1 MTSSQRWR
9 HCHLIPSV
17 GESTL
22 TLLHLTHAGL
32 QYRISFPVCRCS
44 HTVHKRSLNGLM
56 SIWMMWILRGGIS
69 KSSHLNLKE
78 TYDAFLYLFPLRQ
91 CFISGVFVCM
101 LKISKSYKVSLIKK
115 LQITTVYHSDI
126 LKTVFLWMDNIA
138 VAWLKVTL
146 LYTIVELNSLYSRPV
161 KTDEWVDETFNV
173 LDNLCSL
180 I

>member
-78 TYDAFLYLFPLRQ
+78 TYDAFLYLFPMSVFYIQ
-91 CFISGVFVCM
+91 CVCVHVKD
-101 LKISKSYKVSLIKK
+101 LKQ
-115 LQITTVYHSDI
+115 LQSFPHQ
-126 LKTVFLWMDNIA
+126 KAPNN
-138 VAWLKVTL
+138 
-146 LYTIVELNSLYSRPV
+146 NSLSF
-161 KTDEWVDETFNV
+161 WHV
-173 LDNLCSL
+173 LFSKILHCWKLFFSERTTLQLLDLKSPYYTQLLNWIVCTVSTVGL
-180 I
+180 